1 MITDRDYIEIGDAPS
16 QIAYDS
22 NHFDSPRLQMKILKI
37 LLQIVGFVVLI
48 GAVAIGT
55 LRIQRS
61 SADGATVVFP
71 GGEMIAGELH
81 MGPEPDWSFTDDIF
95 TIELQ
100 LNDPMSTR
108 TIFILESEGKIY
120 VVSGYMK
127 SFLGRIWKEWAF
139 DADEGNDEGVLR
151 VNNVRYP
158 RQLVRIKEGDVLNGV
173 AAKLLAKYSGVPTPV
188 SAEAIATARAD
199 IEDGNSWIFELTP
212 R

>member
-1 MITDRDYIEIGDAPS
+1 
-16 QIAYDS
+16 
-22 NHFDSPRLQMKILKI
+22 MKILKI
-37 LLQIVGFVVLI
+37 VLQMVGFVVLI
-48 GAVAIGT
+48 GAVTIGT

-71 GGEMIAGELH
+71 GGEMMAGELH
-81 MGPEPDWSFTDDIF
+81 TGAEPNWNFTDDIF

-100 LNDPMSTR
+100 LNDPMATR
-108 TIFILESEGKIY
+108 RIFILESEGKIY

-127 SFLGRIWKEWAF
+127 SFLGKIWKEWAF

-158 RQLVRIKEGDVLNGV
+158 RQLIRIKEGDVLNGV

>member
-1 MITDRDYIEIGDAPS
+1 
-16 QIAYDS
+16 
-22 NHFDSPRLQMKILKI
+22 MKILKI
-37 LLQIVGFVVLI
+37 VLQMVGFVVLI

-61 SADGATVVFP
+61 SADGSTVVFP
-71 GGEMIAGELH
+71 GGEMVAGELH
-81 MGPEPDWSFTDDIF
+81 TGPEPDWSFTDDIF

-100 LNDPMSTR
+100 LNDPMATR

-120 VVSGYMK
+120 VISGYMK

-139 DADEGNDEGVLR
+139 KADEGNDEGVLR

-188 SAEAIATARAD
+188 SAEAIAAARAN

>member
-1 MITDRDYIEIGDAPS
+1 V
-16 QIAYDS
+16 
-22 NHFDSPRLQMKILKI
+22 KILKI
-37 LLQIVGFVVLI
+37 VLQMVGFVVLI
-48 GAVAIGT
+48 GAVTIGT

-71 GGEMIAGELH
+71 GGEMMAGELH
-81 MGPEPDWSFTDDIF
+81 TGAEPNWSFTDDIF

-100 LNDPMSTR
+100 LNDPMATR
-108 TIFILESEGKIY
+108 RIFILESEGKIY

-127 SFLGRIWKEWAF
+127 SFLGKIWKEWAF
-139 DADEGNDEGVLR
+139 DADEGVLR

-158 RQLVRIKEGDVLNGV
+158 RQLIRIEEGDVLNGV

>member
-1 MITDRDYIEIGDAPS
+1 
-16 QIAYDS
+16 
-22 NHFDSPRLQMKILKI
+22 MKILKI
-37 LLQIVGFVVLI
+37 ALEVVGFVVLI

-61 SADGATVVFP
+61 GADGATVVFP
-71 GGEMIAGELH
+71 GGEMVAGELH
-81 MGPEPDWSFTDDIF
+81 TGPEPDWSFTDDIF

-100 LNDPMSTR
+100 LNDPMATR
-108 TIFILESEGKIY
+108 RIFILESEGKIY

-127 SFLGRIWKEWAF
+127 SFLGKIWKEWAF

-158 RQLVRIKEGDVLNGV
+158 RQLIRIKEGDVLNGV
-173 AAKLLAKYSGVPTPV
+173 SAKLLAKYSGVPTPV
-188 SAEAIATARAD
+188 SAEAIAAARAN
-199 IEDGNSWIFELTP
+199 IEDGNSWIFELAP

>member
-1 MITDRDYIEIGDAPS
+1 
-16 QIAYDS
+16 
-22 NHFDSPRLQMKILKI
+22 MKILKI
-37 LLQIVGFVVLI
+37 VLQMVGFVVLI
-48 GAVAIGT
+48 GAVTIGT

-71 GGEMIAGELH
+71 GGEMVAGELH
-81 MGPEPDWSFTDDIF
+81 TGAEPNWSFTDDIF

-100 LNDPMSTR
+100 LNDPMATR
-108 TIFILESEGKIY
+108 RIFILESKGKIY

-127 SFLGRIWKEWAF
+127 SFLGKIWKEWAF

-158 RQLVRIKEGDVLNGV
+158 RQLIRIEEGDVLNGV

>member
-1 MITDRDYIEIGDAPS
+1 
-16 QIAYDS
+16 
-22 NHFDSPRLQMKILKI
+22 MKILKT
-37 LLQIVGFVVLI
+37 LLQSVVFIALI
-48 GAVAIGT
+48 SLVALGT
-55 LRIQRS
+55 LRTQRS
-61 SADGATVVFP
+61 GADGATIVFP

-81 MGPEPDWSFTDDIF
+81 TGPEPDWSFTDNIS

-100 LNDPMSTR
+100 LNDPISTR
-108 TIFILESEGKIY
+108 RIFILESEGKIF

-158 RQLVRIKEGDVLNGV
+158 RQLVRIKDGDVLNGV
-173 AAKLLAKYSGVPTPV
+173 SAKLLAKYSGVPSPV
-188 SAEAIATARAD
+188 SAEAIAAARAD
-199 IEDGNSWIFELTP
+199 IENGNSWIFELAP

>member
-1 MITDRDYIEIGDAPS
+1 V
-16 QIAYDS
+16 
-22 NHFDSPRLQMKILKI
+22 KILKI
-37 LLQIVGFVVLI
+37 VLQMVGFVVLI

-61 SADGATVVFP
+61 SGDGATVVFP
-71 GGEMIAGELH
+71 GGEMVAGELH
-81 MGPEPDWSFTDDIF
+81 SGPEPDWSFTDDIF

-100 LNDPMSTR
+100 LNDPMATR

-139 DADEGNDEGVLR
+139 EADEGNDEGVLR

-173 AAKLLAKYSGVPTPV
+173 AAKLLAKYSGVPKPV
-188 SAEAIATARAD
+188 SAEAIAAARAD

>member
-1 MITDRDYIEIGDAPS
+1 
-16 QIAYDS
+16 
-22 NHFDSPRLQMKILKI
+22 MKILKI
-37 LLQIVGFVVLI
+37 ALQMLGFVVLI
-48 GAVAIGT
+48 GAVTIGT

-61 SADGATVVFP
+61 GGDGATVVFP
-71 GGEMIAGELH
+71 GGEMVAGELH
-81 MGPEPDWSFTDDIF
+81 TGPEPDWSFTDDIF

-100 LNDPMSTR
+100 LNDPMATR
-108 TIFILESEGKIY
+108 RIFIIESEGKIY

-127 SFLGRIWKEWAF
+127 SFLGKIWKEWAF
-139 DADEGNDEGVLR
+139 DADAGNDEGVLR

-158 RQLVRIKEGDVLNGV
+158 RKLVRIEEGDVLNGV

-199 IEDGNSWIFELTP
+199 IEDGNSWIFELAP

>member
-1 MITDRDYIEIGDAPS
+1 VKIFKIV
-16 QIAYDS
+16 
-22 NHFDSPRLQMKILKI
+22 LQVI
-37 LLQIVGFVVLI
+37 GFVVLI

-55 LRIQRS
+55 LRVQRS
-61 SADGATVVFP
+61 SADGSTVVFP
-71 GGEMIAGELH
+71 GGEMISGELH
-81 MGPEPDWSFTDDIF
+81 TGPEPDWSFTDDIF

-100 LNDPMSTR
+100 LNDPMATR

-139 DADEGNDEGVLR
+139 NADEGNDEGVLR

-158 RQLVRIKEGDVLNGV
+158 RKLVRVKEGDVLDGV
-173 AAKLLAKYSGVPTPV
+173 AAKLLTKYSGIPNP
-188 SAEAIATARAD
+188 SDEAIAAARAG
-199 IEDGNSWIFELTP
+199 IEDGDSWIFELAP

>member
-1 MITDRDYIEIGDAPS
+1 
-16 QIAYDS
+16 
-22 NHFDSPRLQMKILKI
+22 MKILKI
-37 LLQIVGFVVLI
+37 VLQMVGFVVVI
-48 GAVAIGT
+48 GAVTIGT

-71 GGEMIAGELH
+71 GGEMVAGELH
-81 MGPEPDWSFTDDIF
+81 TGAEPNWSFTDDIF

-100 LNDPMSTR
+100 LNDPMATR
-108 TIFILESEGKIY
+108 RIFILESEGKIY

-127 SFLGRIWKEWAF
+127 SFLGKIWKEWAF

-158 RQLVRIKEGDVLNGV
+158 RQLVRIEEGDVLNGV

-188 SAEAIATARAD
+188 SAEAIATARAN

>member
-1 MITDRDYIEIGDAPS
+1 
-16 QIAYDS
+16 
-22 NHFDSPRLQMKILKI
+22 MKILKI
-37 LLQIVGFVVLI
+37 ALQAIGFVVLI
-48 GAVAIGT
+48 GAVTIGT

-71 GGEMIAGELH
+71 GGEMVAGELH
-81 MGPEPDWSFTDDIF
+81 TGPEPDWSFTDDIF

-100 LNDPMSTR
+100 LNDPMASR
-108 TIFILESEGKIY
+108 RIFILESEGKIY

-127 SFLGRIWKEWAF
+127 SFLGKIWKEWAF

-158 RQLVRIKEGDVLNGV
+158 RQLIRIKEGDVLNGV
-173 AAKLLAKYSGVPTPV
+173 SAKLLAKYSGVPTPV
-188 SAEAIATARAD
+188 SAEVIAISRAD
-199 IEDGNSWIFELTP
+199 IENGNSWIFELAP

>member
-1 MITDRDYIEIGDAPS
+1 V
-16 QIAYDS
+16 
-22 NHFDSPRLQMKILKI
+22 KILKTV
-37 LLQIVGFVVLI
+37 LQAIGFVVLI
-48 GAVAIGT
+48 GAVSIAT

-71 GGEMIAGELH
+71 GGELISGDLH
-81 MGPEPDWSFTDDIF
+81 TGPEPDWSFTDDIF

-100 LNDPMSTR
+100 LNDPMATR
-108 TIFILESEGKIY
+108 RIFILESEGKIY

-127 SFLGRIWKEWAF
+127 SFLGKIWKEWAF

-158 RQLVRIKEGDVLNGV
+158 RQLVRIKEGDVLDGV
-173 AAKLLAKYSGVPTPV
+173 SAKLLAKYSGVPTPV
-188 SAEAIATARAD
+188 SATAIATARAD
-199 IEDGNSWIFELTP
+199 IEDGNSWIFELAP

>member
-1 MITDRDYIEIGDAPS
+1 
-16 QIAYDS
+16 
-22 NHFDSPRLQMKILKI
+22 MKILKI
-37 LLQIVGFVVLI
+37 VLQMVGFVVLI

-71 GGEMIAGELH
+71 GGEMVAGELH
-81 MGPEPDWSFTDDIF
+81 TGPEPDWSFTDDIF

-100 LNDPMSTR
+100 LNDPMATR

-139 DADEGNDEGVLR
+139 EANEGNDEGVLR

-188 SAEAIATARAD
+188 SAKAIAAARAD

>member
-1 MITDRDYIEIGDAPS
+1 
-16 QIAYDS
+16 
-22 NHFDSPRLQMKILKI
+22 MKILKI
-37 LLQIVGFVVLI
+37 VLQAVGFVVLI

-71 GGEMIAGELH
+71 GGEMLAGELH
-81 MGPEPDWSFTDDIF
+81 TGAEPDWSFTDDIF

-100 LNDPMSTR
+100 LNDPMATR
-108 TIFILESEGKIY
+108 RIFILESEGKIY

-158 RQLVRIKEGDVLNGV
+158 RKLVRIKEGDVLNGV
-173 AAKLLAKYSGVPTPV
+173 SAKLLAKYSGVPTPV

-199 IEDGNSWIFELTP
+199 IEDGNSWVFELAP

>member
-1 MITDRDYIEIGDAPS
+1 MKTLKIV
-16 QIAYDS
+16 
-22 NHFDSPRLQMKILKI
+22 LQMA
-37 LLQIVGFVVLI
+37 GFVVLI
-48 GAVAIGT
+48 GAVTIGT

-71 GGEMIAGELH
+71 GGEMVAGELH
-81 MGPEPDWSFTDDIF
+81 TGAEPNWSFTDDIF

-100 LNDPMSTR
+100 LNDPMATR
-108 TIFILESEGKIY
+108 RIFILESEGKIY

-127 SFLGRIWKEWAF
+127 SFLGKIWKEWAF

-173 AAKLLAKYSGVPTPV
+173 AAKLLAKYSGAPTPV
-188 SAEAIATARAD
+188 SAAAIATARAG
-199 IEDGNSWIFELTP
+199 IEDGNSWIFELAP

>member
-1 MITDRDYIEIGDAPS
+1 
-16 QIAYDS
+16 
-22 NHFDSPRLQMKILKI
+22 MKIIKI
-37 LLQIVGFVVLI
+37 VLQVVGFVVLI

-71 GGEMIAGELH
+71 GGEMLSGELH
-81 MGPEPDWSFTDDIF
+81 VGPEPDWSFTDDIF

-108 TIFILESEGKIY
+108 RIFILESEGKIY
-120 VVSGYMK
+120 VISGYMK
-127 SFLGRIWKEWAF
+127 SFLGKIWKQWAF
-139 DADEGNDEGVLR
+139 DADAGNDQGVLR

-158 RQLVRIKEGDVLNGV
+158 RQLVRVKEGDVLNGV
-173 AAKLLAKYSGVPTPV
+173 AAKLLAKYNGVPTPV
-188 SAEAIATARAD
+188 SAQAIATARAD
-199 IEDGNSWIFELTP
+199 IEDGNSWVFELVP